1 MNRPIAYGF
10 ALFLAAWAVAA
21 FIYEQ
26 TPAGIGLIALAAAVA
41 FWGSRL
47 GDKR

>member
-10 ALFLAAWAVAA
+10 ALFLLPWAVAA
-21 FIYEQ
+21 FAYEQ
-26 TPAGIGLIALAAAVA
+26 PAVGAGLLVLAAVLAL
-41 FWGSRL
+41 WGSRL